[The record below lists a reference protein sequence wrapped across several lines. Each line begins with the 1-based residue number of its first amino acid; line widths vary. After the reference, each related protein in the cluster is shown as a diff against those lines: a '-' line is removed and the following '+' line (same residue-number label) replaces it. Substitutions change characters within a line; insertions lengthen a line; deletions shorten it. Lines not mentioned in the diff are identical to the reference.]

1 MRSARELVEQQ
12 YAMLRQRDLARLP
25 ELYAEDAFYAM
36 PGLTVPPN
44 ELPALLRAWMGA
56 FPDLRPELTGL
67 VETAGGVVVEQRM
80 TGTQT
85 GALHTSLGAVAPTG
99 RSVSWD
105 VVDVVRARHGLI
117 ASWRSY
123 FDQGLLLADLGWR
136 PEPVTDPT
144 LTGSL
149 AA

>member
-1 MRSARELVEQQ
+1 MRSARELVESQ

-25 ELYAEDAFYAM
+25 ELYADDAFYSM
-36 PGLTVPPN
+36 PGLTVRPI
-44 ELPALLRAWMGA
+44 ELPAVLRAWSGA
-56 FPDLRPELTGL
+56 FPDLRTELTGL

-80 TGTQT
+80 TGTHT
-85 GALHTSLGAVAPTG
+85 GALHTALGAVAPTG
-99 RSVSWD
+99 RAVSWD

-123 FDQGLLLADLGWR
+123 FDQGLLLTDLGWR
-136 PEPVTDPT
+136 PEPVADAP
-144 LTGSL
+144 L